1 MEELKS
7 LEQIEKPGL
16 WFVYSMQPTLELCR
30 YIYQLAVETGLH
42 LTVYSSASEEE
53 IQNNVFDL
61 IKNNCIENASNESE
75 RNWLEQELSEYNT
88 HGYFCSMEELNEYV
102 PKGSFWSN
110 NVIIDDFKIFNINHH
125 DIHLIDNISELFEE
139 ESDISKVYQMLE
151 QEAIDYKNTIIIFE
165 RTK

>member
-16 WFVYSMQPTLELCR
+16 WLVYSMQPTLELCR

-61 IKNNCIENASNESE
+61 IKNNCIENASDESE
-75 RNWLEQELSEYNT
+75 RNWLEQELS
-88 HGYFCSMEELNEYV
+88 
-102 PKGSFWSN
+102 
-110 NVIIDDFKIFNINHH
+110 
-125 DIHLIDNISELFEE
+125 
-139 ESDISKVYQMLE
+139 
-151 QEAIDYKNTIIIFE
+151 
-165 RTK
+165 

>member
-53 IQNNVFDL
+53 IQ
-61 IKNNCIENASNESE
+61 KY
-75 RNWLEQELSEYNT
+75 YND
-88 HGYFCSMEELNEYV
+88 
-102 PKGSFWSN
+102 
-110 NVIIDDFKIFNINHH
+110 IIFSKFKIIP
-125 DIHLIDNISELFEE
+125 EE
-139 ESDISKVYQMLE
+139 DL
-151 QEAIDYKNTIIIFE
+151 ANTGTTE
-165 RTK
+165 EDTANTGTTE

>member
-53 IQNNVFDL
+53 IQNNVFNL
-61 IKNNCIENASNESE
+61 IKNNCIENASDESE

-88 HGYFCSMEELNEYV
+88 HG
-102 PKGSFWSN
+102 K
-110 NVIIDDFKIFNINHH
+110 
-125 DIHLIDNISELFEE
+125 
-139 ESDISKVYQMLE
+139 
-151 QEAIDYKNTIIIFE
+151 
-165 RTK
+165 TK

>member
-42 LTVYSSASEEE
+42 LWVYSSASEEE
-53 IQNNVFDL
+53 IQSNVFDL
-61 IKNNCIENASNESE
+61 IKNNCMENASEETE
-75 RNWLEQELSEYNT
+75 RNWMEQELSEYNT
-88 HGYFCSMEELNEYV
+88 HGFFCSMEELNDYV
-102 PKGSFWSN
+102 PKGSFWNS
-110 NVIIDDFKIFNINHH
+110 NVIIDEFNIFYINNSK
-125 DIHLIDNISELFEE
+125 IQLIDNISELFEE
-139 ESDISKVYQMLE
+139 ENDISKVYQMLE
-151 QEAIDYKNTIIIFE
+151 QEAIDYKKTIIIFN